1 MNNQIELYDYETSDR
16 LVFVHFL
23 EEIEDTKKTFWNYL
37 TEDPNPSLIFNRNL
51 IWMILKVSRSQN
63 NIVEL
68 YLLPKN
74 KRANLFFYPDSPVL
88 WFYIHKVDLYQ
99 KSGSI
104 DFYSNYRSKLPFSL
118 KNIFL
123 VVFSALEPTVQ
134 QWHRR
139 WSRRWRPTRWRWYYW
154 H

>member
-1 MNNQIELYDYETSDR
+1 MLLFAISIKGLEKFKIFFSSGRFLQKMNNQIELYDYETSDR

-99 KSGSI
+99 KSGSMI
-104 DFYSNYRSKLPFSL
+104 LFQIIGAN
-118 KNIFL
+118 
-123 VVFSALEPTVQ
+123 
-134 QWHRR
+134 WHF
-139 WSRRWRPTRWRWYYW
+139 P
-154 H
+154 